1 MRRWTSLSGK
11 DNGQS
16 SEHLKSW
23 INANST
29 LHPKTITH
37 YFRSVVALRNSPS
50 IKAFL
55 KILWFLFFLVK
66 QSLLVNS
73 SAIALLLLFSLILL
87 KNAERSR

>member
-23 INANST
+23 INANSI

-37 YFRSVVALRNSPS
+37 YFRSVVVLRNGLSV
-50 IKAFL
+50 KAFL

-66 QSLLVNS
+66 QFIGEFFSRS
-73 SAIALLLLFSLILL
+73 SAPSVLFDIT
-87 KNAERSR
+87 